1 MARMQR
7 LQRFLKV
14 IIFRQ
19 TRTRSIDSK
28 NEKRNKKQDT
38 HCKPLYLLRLTS

>member
-1 MARMQR
+1 M
-7 LQRFLKV
+7 

-28 NEKRNKKQDT
+28 NEKRNEKQGT
-38 HCKPLYLLRLTS
+38 RHKPLYLLRLTS